1 LTSLN
6 HGYSTVGDLW
16 NFDATNGLVYFATP
30 TTATRKSL
38 ASDPN
43 KRSANATCNL
53 TRTPTPVCNPDSSG
67 TDPNQA
73 WDLNITWGA
82 SGLLDKLG
90 WSGPT
95 NGQGLAAL
103 GAALGQATIVY
114 QNFTWRAIREICPTG
129 TFSQADIDRIAAAGK
144 AADDIRV
151 IVAQVASSSTCL

>member
-1 LTSLN
+1 M
-6 HGYSTVGDLW
+6 
-16 NFDATNGLVYFATP
+16 
-30 TTATRKSL
+30 
-38 ASDPN
+38 
-43 KRSANATCNL
+43 
-53 TRTPTPVCNPDSSG
+53 CNPDSYG

-73 WDLNITWGA
+73 WDLSITWGA
-82 SGLLDKLG
+82 SRLLDKLG

-114 QNFTWRAIREICPTG
+114 QNFTSRAIREICPTG

-151 IVAQVASSSTCL
+151 IVAQVAANSSCI